1 MRFRTRLMLVLLAV
15 VIVSQLATGMAF
27 LRATQ
32 NDAQEKGSQ
41 RLEVGARV
49 LHQLLD
55 IRGDQLRN
63 NVAIL
68 ADDFG
73 FKSAVATQ
81 DTATL
86 YSVLANHGGR
96 ANADMVMLTDLNGNI
111 LASSH
116 HPQSDPMPFTELFQ
130 RAQQNGS
137 GVSVVINDGEPYEFV
152 LMPVRAPNLI
162 GWVGMG
168 FLIDED
174 LTDEINA
181 LTGLEVSI
189 VTYSSNGDIDYL
201 ASSHGETLARRL
213 MVNHGDKLMDGTD
226 TTQTQMSDNN
236 TYLSYASP
244 LLADAHYQ
252 SFALFQLSR
261 EELLSAYRHLQWQL
275 LSIVGLMLLA
285 TLAVAVWSA
294 RSISKPLIALA
305 QIAQRIGKGE
315 HVKRTYEGTAFSE
328 TELMANTLF
337 SMQDDIARREATLF
351 HQSRHDLLTDLP
363 NRIRALEDIQQ
374 YIIQRQPFTLLR
386 FTINDF
392 RNINDTFG
400 YAFGDDLMVAIAR
413 RIQALHSS
421 GITGYRLDG
430 NELMLLI
437 HQEQYGANRRVELM
451 SRLSEPVEL
460 KKSMIVPS
468 LSTGEVTYP
477 THGESA
483 QLLLRRSDIALDQ
496 ARQHQRSHA
505 CYMEGQDE
513 QHLRQLMLIRDLNE
527 AISNNELW
535 MAYQPKVDTRTGNV
549 YQFEALMR
557 WRHPTLGFVPPDEF
571 ISLAERSG
579 TIGRLSSWMLGHVCQ
594 QISQWKNEGHS
605 ISVAVNLSASDV
617 INAEMPGKISEI
629 LRHYD
634 LSPKLLSLEVT
645 ESAVMQDVEAATKNL
660 LELSQLGLRIAI
672 DDYGTGYS
680 SLAQI
685 RRLPVDELKIDKSFV
700 LNLDTQEEDLTIVRS
715 TIEMG
720 HNLGL
725 KIVSEGVENIASA
738 KLLDALD
745 CDYLQGY
752 WISRPMPAN
761 DVVDWL
767 DTFTLLVDG
776 PPDHQESTDHQ

>member
-15 VIVSQLATGMAF
+15 VVVSQLATGMAF

-32 NDAQEKGSQ
+32 NDAQAKGSQ

-81 DTATL
+81 DTSTL
-86 YSVLANHGGR
+86 YSVLANYGDR
-96 ANADMVMLTDLNGNI
+96 ADADMVMLTDLSGNI

-116 HPQSDPMPFTELFQ
+116 HSPSDPMPFAELFQ
-130 RAQQNGS
+130 GAQQSGS

-152 LMPVRAPNLI
+152 LLPVRAPNLI

-174 LTDEINA
+174 LTNEIHA
-181 LTGLEVSI
+181 LTGLDVSI

-201 ASSHGETLARRL
+201 ASSHQETLARRL
-213 MVNHGDKLMDGTD
+213 MASHSKTLMDGTD
-226 TTQTQMSDNN
+226 ITRPQMSDNN
-236 TYLSYASP
+236 TYLSYALP
-244 LLADAHYQ
+244 LLADAQYQ
-252 SFALFQLSR
+252 TLALLQLSQK
-261 EELLSAYRHLQWQL
+261 ELLSAYHHLQWQL
-275 LSIVGLMLLA
+275 LGIVGLILLA
-285 TLAVAVWSA
+285 TVVVAVWSA

-305 QIAQRIGKGE
+305 QLAQRIGKGE
-315 HVKRTYEGTAFSE
+315 YVRRTYEGSAFSE

-337 SMQDDIARREATLF
+337 SMQDDIARREATLL

-363 NRIRALEDIQQ
+363 NRISALEDVQQ
-374 YIIQRQPFTLLR
+374 YIIHRQPFTLLR

-400 YAFGDDLMVAIAR
+400 YEFGDHLLTAIAR
-413 RIQALHSS
+413 RIQTLHSS

-437 HQEQYGANRRVELM
+437 HQEQYDANKRAQLM
-451 SRLSEPVEL
+451 GKLSEPVEL

-496 ARQHQRSHA
+496 ARQHHRSHA

-513 QHLRQLMLIRDLNE
+513 HHLRQLMLIRDLNE

-549 YQFEALMR
+549 SQFEALMR

-571 ISLAERSG
+571 IGLAERSG
-579 TIGRLSSWMLGHVCQ
+579 NIGRLTRWMLVHVCQ
-594 QISQWKNEGHS
+594 QISEWKNAGYS

-617 INAEMPGKISEI
+617 INAGMPCKVSEI
-629 LRHYD
+629 LGHYD

-660 LELSQLGLRIAI
+660 LELSQLGLKIAI

-700 LNLDTQEEDLTIVRS
+700 LNLDTQEEDFTIVRS

-725 KIVSEGVENIASA
+725 TIVAEGVESIASA
-738 KLLDALD
+738 KLLDTLD

-752 WISRPMPAN
+752 WISRPMPGN
-761 DVVDWL
+761 EVLGWL
-767 DTFTLLVDG
+767 DAFTLLVES
-776 PPDHQESTDHQ
+776 PPDHQKAKS